1 MNRRTFLKNSLL
13 TTASLS
19 LVPTFSR
26 AQTANVHSQIPGANG
41 DIRVAVVGFNGRG
54 KSHIEGFRE
63 QKGVRVVALCDVDQ
77 KVLDQMAAKFKT
89 ENAPVATYQD
99 VRKLLENKDIDAVS
113 FATPNHWHALG
124 TIWAVQTG
132 KDVYVEK
139 PVAHNVWEGQQMV
152 AAARKYNRMVQAGTQ
167 TRSSYG
173 IREAIEW
180 LRAGNLGQIK
190 LARSMC
196 YKRRASIGKATE
208 PCPIPATLDYDL
220 WCGPAPKVEPL
231 WRKRLHYDWHWVWPT
246 GNGDLGNQGVH
257 QVDMAR
263 WALGYQE
270 VSPRVFAFGGRFGY
284 EDDGTTPN
292 TLVAWHDY
300 KPVPIIFEVRGLP
313 QKAGVDKM
321 DQYRG
326 FTGISAAF
334 ECEGGYMVFPN
345 YNSAVVCD
353 HDGKEIKKF
362 SGSDD
367 HFANF
372 IQAVRS
378 RKQSDLNADILDGHL
393 SAAICHTANISY
405 LLGHGKSPDE
415 IRDTVKHDP
424 DVADALGRMEEHLA
438 ANHVDLKKTLAAL
451 GPVLKM
457 DPKTER
463 FTNNRAAN
471 KLLTREYRKPFVVPR
486 KV

>member
-1 MNRRTFLKNSLL
+1 
-13 TTASLS
+13 
-19 LVPTFSR
+19 
-26 AQTANVHSQIPGANG
+26 
-41 DIRVAVVGFNGRG
+41 
-54 KSHIEGFRE
+54 
-63 QKGVRVVALCDVDQ
+63 
-77 KVLDQMAAKFKT
+77 
-89 ENAPVATYQD
+89 
-99 VRKLLENKDIDAVS
+99 
-113 FATPNHWHALG
+113 
-124 TIWAVQTG
+124 
-132 KDVYVEK
+132 
-139 PVAHNVWEGQQMV
+139 
-152 AAARKYNRMVQAGTQ
+152 
-167 TRSSYG
+167 
-173 IREAIEW
+173 
-180 LRAGNLGQIK
+180 
-190 LARSMC
+190 
-196 YKRRASIGKATE
+196 
-208 PCPIPATLDYDL
+208 
-220 WCGPAPKVEPL
+220 VEPL

-263 WALGYQE
+263 WALGYDA

-292 TLVAWHDY
+292 TLIAWLDY
-300 KPVPIIFEVRGLP
+300 QPVPIIFEVRGLP
-313 QKAGVDKM
+313 TAAGSDKM

-353 HDGKEIKKF
+353 NDGKEIKRF
-362 SGSDD
+362 SGSDN

-372 IQAVRS
+372 IKAVRS

-405 LLGHGKSPDE
+405 QLGHGKSPDE
-415 IRDTVKHDP
+415 IRDTVKSNH

-438 ANHVDLKKTLAAL
+438 ANNVDVKKTPAAL

-457 DPKTER
+457 NPETQR

-471 KLLTREYRKPFVVPR
+471 KLLTRKYRKPFVVPE